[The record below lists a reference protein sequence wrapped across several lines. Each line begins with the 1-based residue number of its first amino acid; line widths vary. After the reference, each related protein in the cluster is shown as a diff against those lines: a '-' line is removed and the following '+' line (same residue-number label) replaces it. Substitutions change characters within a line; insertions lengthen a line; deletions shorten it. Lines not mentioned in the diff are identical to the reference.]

1 MLKPSKLKALG
12 ALNKLCNYSKLPF
25 DHRWVSVVR
34 HYIKDA
40 AEKSRG
46 LCPACESGYS
56 LFDNVKVCPECRY
69 QLGTNA
75 YCGACIKERKNPAPD
90 KTGFEEWYQKYCD
103 ESELIEDRIVDIRA
117 AWNAALSQKE
127 GERCPDMKNCNKGD
141 VLSPYKPHEILAEC
155 TKYPKQC
162 KGGAKQ

>member
-1 MLKPSKLKALG
+1 LKPLKIIEVYGCNGCPHFCGDSRQGYYCMKLNILAKVDG
-12 ALNKLCNYSKLPF
+12 ILN
-25 DHRWVSVVR
+25 
-34 HYIKDA
+34 
-40 AEKSRG
+40 E
-46 LCPACESGYS
+46 CPLTEW
-56 LFDNVKVCPECRY
+56 NTR
-69 QLGTNA
+69 
-75 YCGACIKERKNPAPD
+75 PAPD

-103 ESELIEDRIVDIRA
+103 ESVLIEDRIVDIRA

>member
-1 MLKPSKLKALG
+1 LKP
-12 ALNKLCNYSKLPF
+12 
-25 DHRWVSVVR
+25 VVCC
-34 HYIKDA
+34 A
-40 AEKSRG
+40 N
-46 LCPACESGYS
+46 CEYV
-56 LFDNVKVCPECRY
+56 FPEC
-69 QLGTNA
+69 
-75 YCGACIKERKNPAPD
+75 GAKNMGCDKFSPNWRNRPAPD